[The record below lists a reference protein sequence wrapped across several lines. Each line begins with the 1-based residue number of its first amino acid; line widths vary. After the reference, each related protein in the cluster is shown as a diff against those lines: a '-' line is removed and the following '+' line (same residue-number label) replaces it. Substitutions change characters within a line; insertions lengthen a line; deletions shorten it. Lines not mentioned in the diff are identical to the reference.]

1 MKTYLKRL
9 TACLVI
15 LLFFGFNVFGQIPNY
30 VPSNGLVAY
39 WSFNGNANDASGNGL
54 NGTVTGA
61 SLTTDRFGVANSAY
75 NFDVLHWSWG
85 SGGDKIFIPF
95 HSSLNVSNI
104 TVSAWFNR
112 NTNGTMNQ
120 GMTILNRFQFGY
132 SNPNGQTWGMTLD
145 QNSSLLMNTWILQS
159 ASNNNQVAI
168 GNEGSFIDLNQWYN
182 VTFTFDGTNLKQYI
196 NGVLVDSDNSPGF
209 SMNTIG
215 NSGISIGVS
224 DQANGHWS
232 PFGGKIDD
240 IGIWNR
246 TLNECEIHNLYQS
259 QFNSSSVINAG
270 LDQTVCEGEYIT
282 LIASGGSNYQWN
294 NSVVDGVSFSPTSS
308 QDYILFGED
317 IYGCSGSD
325 TVSVTILA
333 NSSSTQVQTALD
345 TYNWP
350 VNNQIYSQSGIYTDT
365 LINTVGCDSVVTLNL
380 TLNYTDINELN
391 RFFTIVPNPTTSFV
405 TIKSSI
411 SLYEEFILFDSQG
424 RKLFSGILSGL
435 VTQIDL
441 SKLDFGNYFLL
452 IENQNSPIK
461 IIRN

>member
-95 HSSLNVSNI
+95 HSSLNVSHI

-168 GNEGSFIDLNQWYN
+168 GNEGSFINLNQWYN

-224 DQANGHWS
+224 DQANGHWL

-246 TLNECEIHNLYQS
+246 ALNECEIHNLYQS
-259 QFNSSSVINAG
+259 QFNSASVINAG

-282 LIASGGSNYQWN
+282 LIGSGGSNYQWN

>member
-1 MKTYLKRL
+1 MKTYLSKFTIL
-9 TACLVI
+9 FLI
-15 LLFFGFNVFGQIPNY
+15 LLFSGFNVFGQVPNY
-30 VPSNGLVAY
+30 VPTNGLVGY
-39 WSFNGNANDASGNGL
+39 WPFNGNANDESGNGL
-54 NGTVTGA
+54 NGIVTGA
-61 SLTTDRFGVANSAY
+61 SLTTDRNGAANSAY
-75 NFDVLHWSWG
+75 NFDVSHWSWG

-95 HSSLNVSNI
+95 HASLNVSNI

-120 GMTILNRFQFGY
+120 GLTVLNRFQFGY

-168 GNEGSFIDLNQWYN
+168 GNEGSFINLNQWYN
-182 VTFTFDGTNLKQYI
+182 VIFTFDGTNLKQYI
-196 NGVLVDSDNSPGF
+196 NGVLVDSDSSSGF
-209 SMNTIG
+209 SINTIG

-246 TLNECEIHNLYQS
+246 ALNECEIQSLCQS
-259 QFNSSSVINAG
+259 QLNSASGINAG
-270 LDQTVCEGEYIT
+270 LDQTVCEGDYLT
-282 LIASGGSNYQWN
+282 LIGSGGSNYQWN
-294 NSVVDGVSFSPTSS
+294 NSVVDGVPFSPTSS
-308 QDYILFGED
+308 QDYILYGED
-317 IYGCSGSD
+317 VYGCTGSD

-350 VNNQIYSQSGIYTDT
+350 ANNQIYSQSGIYIDT

-391 RFFTIVPNPTTSFV
+391 NFFTVFPNPTTSFV
-405 TIKSSI
+405 TINLNYT
-411 SLYEEFILFDSQG
+411 LYDNFALFDPLG
-424 RKLFSGILSGL
+424 RMLLSGQL
-435 VTQIDL
+435 TGFITDLDL
-441 SKLDFGNYFLL
+441 SKFAKGNYLL
-452 IENQNSPIK
+452 RVGNQLHPVIIIK
-461 IIRN
+461 N